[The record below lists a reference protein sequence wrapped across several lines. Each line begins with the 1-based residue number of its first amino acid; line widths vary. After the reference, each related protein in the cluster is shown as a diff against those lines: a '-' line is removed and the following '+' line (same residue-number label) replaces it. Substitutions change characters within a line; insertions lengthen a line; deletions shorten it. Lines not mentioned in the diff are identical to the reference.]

1 MVDTLDRNRVAA
13 AVKERFAV
21 NDAVRPPTPPA
32 GSSPPA
38 EAPAEPPTPVETTP
52 VETTPVEIDAA
63 VRHGDFDT
71 IYVEAAG
78 DRTRVPWNR
87 GGSEGAPDPALV
99 DWLDREAPA
108 LLRAGS
114 RVLVPGCG
122 LGDDAREVV
131 RRGYETT
138 AFDLSATAIA
148 WARELDP
155 SGSVRYATA
164 DLFEP
169 SDRWRHRFD
178 LVAECFCL
186 QSMPPAWHEAGVA
199 ALANLLGPQGVLVS
213 IGHDGERPAT
223 EIDGP
228 PWPLEAATLAEHAR
242 AAGLRELVPTARG
255 LVGGRMRAVFGRR

>member
-1 MVDTLDRNRVAA
+1 
-13 AVKERFAV
+13 V
-21 NDAVRPPTPPA
+21 NDAARRPTHPA
-32 GSSPPA
+32 GSSMPAEPPA
-38 EAPAEPPTPVETTP
+38 EAPAPVE
-52 VETTPVEIDAA
+52 VDAA
-63 VRHGDFDT
+63 VRRGDFDT

-99 DWLDREAPA
+99 DWLDRDAAA

-122 LGDDAREVV
+122 LGDDAREVA
-131 RRGYETT
+131 RRGYQTT

-148 WARELDP
+148 WAEELDP
-155 SGSVRYATA
+155 GQVVRYSTG
-164 DLFEP
+164 DLFDP
-169 SDRWRHRFD
+169 PDRWRNRFD
-178 LVAECFCL
+178 LVAECFCV
-186 QSMPPAWHEAGVA
+186 QSMPPAWHEAAVA

-228 PWPLEAATLAEHAR
+228 PWPLESSALVAHAA
-242 AAGLRELVPTARG
+242 AAGLRELAPTARG
-255 LVGGRMRAVFGRR
+255 LVGRRMRAVFGRR